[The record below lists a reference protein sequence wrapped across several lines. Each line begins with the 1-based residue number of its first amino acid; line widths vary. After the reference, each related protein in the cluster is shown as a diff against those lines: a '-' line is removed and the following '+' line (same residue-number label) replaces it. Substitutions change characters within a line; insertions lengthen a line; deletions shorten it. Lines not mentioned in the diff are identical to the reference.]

1 MTKFLNLHAISAFIA
16 LFFVLYSCKSDTKGG
31 GGEDGKEQE
40 LQNRIA
46 QLELESAMKDSIVN
60 ESLIYFN
67 EIKANLEAISVRKDQ
82 IKALSENPELSGE
95 DKKWILDE
103 IRRINFMRE
112 ENARKVVQLNEELSK
127 NGVKIRQLEL
137 MIESLLNDIQWKD
150 EQINMLQGEL
160 DQLDKEYTR
169 LFDAYQV
176 QSLTLDKMREEMNRV
191 HYVYGSEKELTN
203 NKVIEK
209 KNGFI
214 GIGKKTMLRDD
225 FNEQYFTAI
234 NATKTRELKIQ
245 GTDLRFIT
253 DHPVKSYSLE
263 QEGKFTKLKI
273 NDPAEF
279 WKISK
284 FLVVVVE

>member
-1 MTKFLNLHAISAFIA
+1 MTRLLNLRIA
-16 LFFVLYSCKSDTKGG
+16 TALGALLLIVISCKTDPKDSGNVS
-31 GGEDGKEQE
+31 GKEQE

-82 IKALSENPELSGE
+82 IQALSENPELSGE

-103 IRRINFMRE
+103 IRRINFLRE
-112 ENARKVVQLNEELSK
+112 ENARKVVQLNDELSK

-137 MIESLLNDIQWKD
+137 MIESLLKDIQWKD
-150 EQINMLQGEL
+150 DQITMLQGEL

-191 HYVYGSEKELTN
+191 HYVYGSEKELTS

-234 NATKTRELKIQ
+234 NAARTKELKIQ
-245 GTDLRFIT
+245 GSDLRFIT

-263 QEGKFTKLKI
+263 SDGKFTKLKI
-273 NDPAEF
+273 HDPSEF